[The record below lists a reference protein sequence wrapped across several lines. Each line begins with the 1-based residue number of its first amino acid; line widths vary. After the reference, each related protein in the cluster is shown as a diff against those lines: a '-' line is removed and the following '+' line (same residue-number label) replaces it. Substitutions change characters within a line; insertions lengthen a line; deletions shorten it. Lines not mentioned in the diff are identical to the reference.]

1 MSTGMPVPYV
11 SSIIISTALVA
22 YGYTMMVRNRRRR
35 EAERMLPDF
44 LRDLSDY
51 LSFGLPMAD
60 ALRNLSES
68 NYGPLSGNLATV
80 NRLVAGGTP
89 VSRAILSLSRGLG
102 SVQVERVSSLISVAA
117 DAGGS
122 SPQVI
127 RSVADFAQ
135 RLQAVANNRSAE
147 MKNYLLIMAVATAV
161 FIFVIVIMEVRF
173 LDAISAFSLSSG
185 TLLHG
190 FGYHAISSAF
200 NLGLLVSSAFSGF
213 ISGLIVEDRPGA
225 ALFYSGLFL
234 LASSLVLLAVV
245 LA

>member
-1 MSTGMPVPYV
+1 M
-11 SSIIISTALVA
+11 
-22 YGYTMMVRNRRRR
+22 
-35 EAERMLPDF
+35 
-44 LRDLSDY
+44 
-51 LSFGLPMAD
+51 
-60 ALRNLSES
+60 
-68 NYGPLSGNLATV
+68 
-80 NRLVAGGTP
+80 
-89 VSRAILSLSRGLG
+89 SRAILSLSRGLG

-122 SPQVI
+122 SPPQVI